1 MTTQYERFQ
10 QVTDE
15 IYDGCTTE
23 QKLGVYIQHHPAA
36 VVPFLLELI
45 ELLYT
50 LNDLN
55 PVEDPPNDTA
65 RQD

>member
-1 MTTQYERFQ
+1 MTQYEQFH

-23 QKLGVYIQHHPAA
+23 QKLSVYVQHHPAA

-45 ELLYT
+45 LELH
-50 LNDLN
+50 
-55 PVEDPPNDTA
+55 PEEDPTNDDT
-65 RQD
+65 DTD